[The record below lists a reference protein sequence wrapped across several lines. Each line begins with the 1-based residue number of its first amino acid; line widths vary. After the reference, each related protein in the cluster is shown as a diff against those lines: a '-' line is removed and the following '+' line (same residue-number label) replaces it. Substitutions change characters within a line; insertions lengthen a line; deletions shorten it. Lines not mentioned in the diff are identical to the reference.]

1 MRTACRGGR
10 DVRLHRPPARSAGS
24 GNCDQARLAVTG
36 NAMAHSRRVDTRP
49 GAPRVL
55 AKHPVPARR
64 ARLRDSRV
72 PRASS
77 TGRTRRLIGSRGN
90 QAAAVTSDLDVI
102 VIRIRAGQAAKYEQ
116 LSVEP
121 ELPRW
126 HAAPS
131 SAPGFFVLRPA
142 PASVRM
148 QPRTSS
154 PPGSQV
160 TPGTVST
167 TPIPVPGVQPSGRR
181 VPARGPA
188 GVRRSGAPRHLTGT
202 ANRRP
207 RPGPPAGETGDTAGA
222 RDQFAAPAPPPRP
235 QARRIMLTVLSRKV
249 HRERFLCRR
258 APSRPPEAVRPGSDR
273 ETPCKETRACAGIH
287 E

>member
-1 MRTACRGGR
+1 VRTACRGGR
-10 DVRLHRPPARSAGS
+10 DVGLHRPPARSAGS

-36 NAMAHSRRVDTRP
+36 YAMAHSGRVDTRP

-55 AKHPVPARR
+55 AKHPCPRGAPGCGTAMCHARPAWI
-64 ARLRDSRV
+64 D
-72 PRASS
+72 P
-77 TGRTRRLIGSRGN
+77 GRTRRLIGSRGN
-90 QAAAVTSDLDVI
+90 QAAAVMSELDVI
-102 VIRIRAGQAAKYEQ
+102 VIRIRAGQAAQYER
-116 LSVEP
+116 LCVGP
-121 ELPRW
+121 ELPCW
-126 HAAPS
+126 HVAPS
-131 SAPGFFVLRPA
+131 SAPGSFVLRPA
-142 PASVRM
+142 LASVRM

-207 RPGPPAGETGDTAGA
+207 RPVRPWGRREIPLVPATSSPPGSPSRSTG
-222 RDQFAAPAPPPRP
+222 APHRAHRP
-235 QARRIMLTVLSRKV
+235 QPQG
-249 HRERFLCRR
+249 
-258 APSRPPEAVRPGSDR
+258 PSRALPLPPDTQQTA
-273 ETPCKETRACAGIH
+273 
-287 E
+287 